1 MESVRIAEK
10 LTKEE
15 ARDAITLTIQRFNAT
30 FTYVQDDPRFH
41 LYNERFLKVVHKLN
55 DENYYLNASNYF
67 LSDDFKRLGA
77 QGLTDFLLKLKLV
90 SEKFGLY
97 VAIPQNVKV
106 IGEDCVETF
115 LEELTQ
121 YSLNALNNNKT
132 ELTNTYNEL
141 LLQTNELNLKNS
153 KQTPLEEIILKSRE
167 YKIAKRNA
175 DNASTELMNMAASA
189 GSGASYDEK
198 EYARYQQ
205 IYNSN
210 TAEMDYI
217 KRNYP
222 LVTFFNGKE
231 DKKTVEKQLGKAYK
245 EINKALDNLIAR
257 IHDGKYPIWHFD
269 TLAEQLLEKYEDKD
283 RTVIQNELARMKKK
297 EELTDLLL
305 TIGPMVLSV
314 GLFLIPGGASFILLG
329 LRAGLQ
335 VANAAVGVMSAVN
348 DIQDAAIMKDESY
361 ASLKI
366 SPEIQQLMNKE
377 NYDINDAK
385 FQYIVALVSSG
396 FVVFDVMDA
405 VDAFKLIK
413 KCGQLDDVT
422 RAALKQSKRFG
433 EKAFKNVDNITLNKI
448 GKAEKATKV
457 FDNLAILKVEEIPKA
472 LNFFPNNLN
481 TNIIWLGMDNVDAE
495 TVLNCSDFVCN
506 KYNSIVKN
514 TDYAVTFSDKAKDVE
529 IKLNNLLHSTDKNL
543 SFKPSEKIALL
554 KETLPPAKKI
564 KPRTSFIRVQPG
576 QHTTFAQHSKPFA
589 WVTDPYILAGNDLP
603 NDFLHS
609 VGFPETSMKTGAND
623 KIWLDLVVFKDADTT
638 KKFIPDE
645 VIDWKRI
652 TKELENGINNT
663 HSKDLSR
670 FQAMF
675 PDLINKENKFN
686 TKVFEEKYL
695 DYFMNQH
702 VPGTKYSTEYA
713 ELGNYIYDYTGASDL
728 FTGSGVTASAN
739 GIENIERGFNN
750 YKDFEISEIRDY
762 KNIKIFRF
770 EVVNDTSKRIK
781 RVYVKE
787 VK

>member
-15 ARDAITLTIQRFNAT
+15 ARDAIALAIQRFNAT

-41 LYNERFLKVVHKLN
+41 LYNESFIKVVHKLDN
-55 DENYYLNASNYF
+55 DNYYLKASQY
-67 LSDDFKRLGA
+67 LLGEDFKRLGA
-77 QGLTDFLLKLKLV
+77 KGLTEFLLKLKVV
-90 SEKFGLY
+90 SEKFGLH

-106 IGEDCVETF
+106 IGDDCVEVF

-132 ELTNTYNEL
+132 ELTKTYNEL
-141 LLQTNELNLKNS
+141 LSQTNELNLKDS
-153 KQTPLEEIILKSRE
+153 KQTPLEEIILKSCE

-175 DNASTELMNMAASA
+175 DNASTELMNMAVSA
-189 GSGASYDEK
+189 RSGASYDEK

-210 TAEMDYI
+210 TSEMDYI

-305 TIGPMVLSV
+305 TIGSMVLSV

-329 LRAGLQ
+329 LKAGLQ

-366 SPEIQQLMNKE
+366 SPEVQQLMNKE

-396 FVVFDVMDA
+396 FVVFDVMDS

-413 KCGQLDDVT
+413 KCGQLDDAT

-433 EKAFKNVDNITLNKI
+433 EKAFKELSVEGLILWTIIFCYSLIMTVKTLSK
-448 GKAEKATKV
+448 
-457 FDNLAILKVEEIPKA
+457 
-472 LNFFPNNLN
+472 
-481 TNIIWLGMDNVDAE
+481 
-495 TVLNCSDFVCN
+495 C
-506 KYNSIVKN
+506 
-514 TDYAVTFSDKAKDVE
+514 
-529 IKLNNLLHSTDKNL
+529 IK
-543 SFKPSEKIALL
+543 SFL
-554 KETLPPAKKI
+554 
-564 KPRTSFIRVQPG
+564 Q
-576 QHTTFAQHSKPFA
+576 
-589 WVTDPYILAGNDLP
+589 
-603 NDFLHS
+603 
-609 VGFPETSMKTGAND
+609 M
-623 KIWLDLVVFKDADTT
+623 
-638 KKFIPDE
+638 
-645 VIDWKRI
+645 
-652 TKELENGINNT
+652 
-663 HSKDLSR
+663 
-670 FQAMF
+670 
-675 PDLINKENKFN
+675 
-686 TKVFEEKYL
+686 
-695 DYFMNQH
+695 
-702 VPGTKYSTEYA
+702 
-713 ELGNYIYDYTGASDL
+713 
-728 FTGSGVTASAN
+728 
-739 GIENIERGFNN
+739 
-750 YKDFEISEIRDY
+750 
-762 KNIKIFRF
+762 
-770 EVVNDTSKRIK
+770 
-781 RVYVKE
+781 
-787 VK
+787 

>member
-1 MESVRIAEK
+1 MSKKVLSQTITKSQALEGIGTILQNFNNLIIELNWDLPKTNYTELKKFADYMTDEGYLESFRTIPYQTVFDNVDTEGYLELITKCGK
-10 LTKEE
+10 LSK
-15 ARDAITLTIQRFNAT
+15 
-30 FTYVQDDPRFH
+30 
-41 LYNERFLKVVHKLN
+41 LYGLDVEVP
-55 DENYYLNASNYF
+55 ENVEV
-67 LSDDFKRLGA
+67 LGE
-77 QGLTDFLLKLKLV
+77 GIV
-90 SEKFGLY
+90 
-97 VAIPQNVKV
+97 
-106 IGEDCVETF
+106 EDF

-121 YSLNALNNNKT
+121 YSLNTLNNNKI
-132 ELTNTYNEL
+132 ELTKTYKEL
-141 LLQTNELNLKNS
+141 LLQTNELNLKDS

-283 RTVIQNELARMKKK
+283 RNVIQNELARMKKK

-366 SPEIQQLMNKE
+366 SPEVQQLMNKE

-422 RAALKQSKRFG
+422 RNALKQSKRFG
-433 EKAFKNVDNITLNKI
+433 EKAFKELSVERLNTLDDYFLLFYNNDSTNIVRMYQKLPSDIICKSPEDLLRKYTKTFEKFDDFAADVGKNFTGSVDDKVRIIQNSFENLSSGERHLLTIPDNAVYVKDFTPDGRVMYKWPDNQGIKVGSDRSIVNLKGEVCLPDEISRVGDTYGKNFSDAGKHSYDELGLPYRYNPEAYTLYKFNKNKYVEKLDALRNNKIEDLNKI
-448 GKAEKATKV
+448 LKSEGFPTVDDPDVFERIRNRYFKIQNELKAEKLITSDTTYGIKGIV
-457 FDNLAILKVEEIPKA
+457 
-472 LNFFPNNLN
+472 
-481 TNIIWLGMDNVDAE
+481 AE
-495 TVLNCSDFVCN
+495 F
-506 KYNSIVKN
+506 YN
-514 TDYAVTFSDKAKDVE
+514 
-529 IKLNNLLHSTDKNL
+529 
-543 SFKPSEKIALL
+543 
-554 KETLPPAKKI
+554 
-564 KPRTSFIRVQPG
+564 
-576 QHTTFAQHSKPFA
+576 
-589 WVTDPYILAGNDLP
+589 P
-603 NDFLHS
+603 NDYT
-609 VGFPETSMKTGAND
+609 VKWWNGGAPQ
-623 KIWLDLVVFKDADTT
+623 
-638 KKFIPDE
+638 FIMPLGPDE
-645 VIDWKRI
+645 LK
-652 TKELENGINNT
+652 LLGI
-663 HSKDLSR
+663 
-670 FQAMF
+670 
-675 PDLINKENKFN
+675 
-686 TKVFEEKYL
+686 
-695 DYFMNQH
+695 
-702 VPGTKYSTEYA
+702 
-713 ELGNYIYDYTGASDL
+713 
-728 FTGSGVTASAN
+728 
-739 GIENIERGFNN
+739 
-750 YKDFEISEIRDY
+750 
-762 KNIKIFRF
+762 IK
-770 EVVNDTSKRIK
+770 
-781 RVYVKE
+781 
-787 VK
+787 

>member
-1 MESVRIAEK
+1 MSKKVLSQTITKSQALDGIGTILQNFNNLIIELNWDLPKTNYTELKKFADYMTDEGYLESFRTIPYQTVLDNVDTEGYLELITKCGK
-10 LTKEE
+10 LSK
-15 ARDAITLTIQRFNAT
+15 
-30 FTYVQDDPRFH
+30 
-41 LYNERFLKVVHKLN
+41 LYGLDVEVPENVEVLGEGVV
-55 DENYYLNASNYF
+55 
-67 LSDDFKRLGA
+67 
-77 QGLTDFLLKLKLV
+77 
-90 SEKFGLY
+90 
-97 VAIPQNVKV
+97 
-106 IGEDCVETF
+106 EDF

-121 YSLNALNNNKT
+121 YSLNTLNNNKT

-141 LLQTNELNLKNS
+141 LLQTNELNLKDRE
-153 KQTPLEEIILKSRE
+153 QTPLEEIILKSRE

-231 DKKTVEKQLGKAYK
+231 DKKAVEKQLGKAYK

-329 LRAGLQ
+329 LKAGLQ

-366 SPEIQQLMNKE
+366 SPEIKQLMNKE

-422 RAALKQSKRFG
+422 RNALKQSKRFG

-472 LNFFPNNLN
+472 LNYFPDNLN
-481 TNIIWLGMDNVDAE
+481 KNIIWLSIVDKPADVISEVKYTEVFEELAKRAEILTNADPKAIEKYLSSVNKAFTQEELVIVSKVKDGTNLPEIGVRLQSGAYNGFCKNEDIQQVFFTKLDEIAGKSYDGGRTPVENLMKRLGFTDEDVAKNMRIFDNPDGRMYLDVVVSRDKSVFKTVNWDDVEDRFIKYVNSMDKRTKDFKLFRKKYNDIFDGNVINRKQLEELYFNAFKSKE
-495 TVLNCSDFVCN
+495 ATKSGFSALNELQTNFFNEVIYNKFNIN
-506 KYNSIVKN
+506 KYYTGQGFTATIDEKVFG
-514 TDYAVTFSDKAKDVE
+514 TGEMVLE
-529 IKLNNLLHSTDKNL
+529 STG
-543 SFKPSEKIALL
+543 
-554 KETLPPAKKI
+554 KETLPLSNKNYMTY
-564 KPRTSFIRVQPG
+564 R
-576 QHTTFAQHSKPFA
+576 
-589 WVTDPYILAGNDLP
+589 Y
-603 NDFLHS
+603 S
-609 VGFPETSMKTGAND
+609 VD
-623 KIWLDLVVFKDADTT
+623 KDC
-638 KKFIPDE
+638 
-645 VIDWKRI
+645 
-652 TKELENGINNT
+652 
-663 HSKDLSR
+663 
-670 FQAMF
+670 
-675 PDLINKENKFN
+675 
-686 TKVFEEKYL
+686 
-695 DYFMNQH
+695 
-702 VPGTKYSTEYA
+702 
-713 ELGNYIYDYTGASDL
+713 
-728 FTGSGVTASAN
+728 
-739 GIENIERGFNN
+739 
-750 YKDFEISEIRDY
+750 
-762 KNIKIFRF
+762 NIKLY
-770 EVVNDTSKRIK
+770 N
-781 RVYVKE
+781 VYD
-787 VK
+787 

>member
-1 MESVRIAEK
+1 MSKKVLSQTITKSQALDGIGTILQNFNNLIIELNWDLPKTNYTELKKFADYMTDEGYLESFRTIPYQTVLDNVDTEGYLELITKCGK
-10 LTKEE
+10 LSK
-15 ARDAITLTIQRFNAT
+15 
-30 FTYVQDDPRFH
+30 
-41 LYNERFLKVVHKLN
+41 LYGLDVEVPENVEVLGEGVV
-55 DENYYLNASNYF
+55 
-67 LSDDFKRLGA
+67 
-77 QGLTDFLLKLKLV
+77 
-90 SEKFGLY
+90 
-97 VAIPQNVKV
+97 
-106 IGEDCVETF
+106 EDF

-121 YSLNALNNNKT
+121 YSLNTLNNNKT
-132 ELTNTYNEL
+132 ELTKTYNEL
-141 LLQTNELNLKNS
+141 LLQTDQLDLKDS

-198 EYARYQQ
+198 EYVRYQQ

-329 LRAGLQ
+329 LKAGLQ

-366 SPEIQQLMNKE
+366 SPEIKQLMNKE

-422 RAALKQSKRFG
+422 RNALKQSKRFG

-472 LNFFPNNLN
+472 LNYFPDNLN
-481 TNIIWLGMDNVDAE
+481 KNIIWLSIVDKPADVISEVKYTEVFEELAKRAEILTNADPKAIEKYLSSVNKAFTQEELVIVSKVKDGTNLPEIGVRLQSGAYNGFCKNEDIQQVFFTKLDEIAGKSYDGGRTPVENLMKRLGFTDEDVAKNMRIFDNPDGRMYLDVVVSRDKSVFKTVNWDDVEDRFIKYVNSMDKRTKDFKLFRKKYNDIFDGNVINRKQLEELYFNAFKSKE
-495 TVLNCSDFVCN
+495 ATKSGFSALNELQTNFFNEVIYNKFNIN
-506 KYNSIVKN
+506 KYYTGQGFTATIDEKVFG
-514 TDYAVTFSDKAKDVE
+514 TGEMVLE
-529 IKLNNLLHSTDKNL
+529 STG
-543 SFKPSEKIALL
+543 
-554 KETLPPAKKI
+554 KETLPLSNKNYMTY
-564 KPRTSFIRVQPG
+564 R
-576 QHTTFAQHSKPFA
+576 
-589 WVTDPYILAGNDLP
+589 Y
-603 NDFLHS
+603 S
-609 VGFPETSMKTGAND
+609 VD
-623 KIWLDLVVFKDADTT
+623 KDC
-638 KKFIPDE
+638 
-645 VIDWKRI
+645 
-652 TKELENGINNT
+652 
-663 HSKDLSR
+663 
-670 FQAMF
+670 
-675 PDLINKENKFN
+675 
-686 TKVFEEKYL
+686 
-695 DYFMNQH
+695 
-702 VPGTKYSTEYA
+702 
-713 ELGNYIYDYTGASDL
+713 
-728 FTGSGVTASAN
+728 
-739 GIENIERGFNN
+739 
-750 YKDFEISEIRDY
+750 
-762 KNIKIFRF
+762 NIKLY
-770 EVVNDTSKRIK
+770 N
-781 RVYVKE
+781 VYD
-787 VK
+787 